1 MIWRETIIHDEKR
14 VALRTVLLSMSE
26 IYDKIK
32 SSESAKDVVIYTKA
46 INKLSRAYSRIV
58 KVIERTDEK

>member
-1 MIWRETIIHDEKR
+1 MIWREPKIHDEKR
-14 VALRTVLLSMSE
+14 MALRTVLLSISN
-26 IYDKIK
+26 IYDKIR

-58 KVIERTDEK
+58 KVIERTDEE

>member
-1 MIWRETIIHDEKR
+1 MTCRENIIHDEKR
-14 VALRTVLLSMSE
+14 IALRTVLLSMSE
-26 IYDKIK
+26 IYDKIR

-58 KVIERTDEK
+58 KVIERTDAK

>member
-1 MIWRETIIHDEKR
+1 MIWREPKIHDEKR
-14 VALRTVLLSMSE
+14 IALRTVLLSMSE

>member
-1 MIWRETIIHDEKR
+1 MTCREPKIHDEKR
-14 VALRTVLLSMSE
+14 MALRTVLLSMSN
-26 IYDKIK
+26 IYDKIR

-58 KVIERTDEK
+58 KVIERADAE